1 MKDIFKKI
9 DMTDFFFFVL
19 SIGLLFLLI
28 VCGINLL
35 IDAASDRETDFEE
48 HCVEYYLE
56 NNYILTSCEKYRDRF
71 EVSE

>member
-9 DMTDFFFFVL
+9 DMTDFCLFGLTIALVSFLIAF
-19 SIGLLFLLI
+19 SINYLI
-28 VCGINLL
+28 AESSN
-35 IDAASDRETDFEE
+35 RKEKFEE